1 MPHASTVADL
11 GGTQGTRPPPPGGQI
26 LSISCSFLG
35 KYGKIVCWRS
45 PPVSWRPLL
54 IGEIL
59 DPPLFNAVDSLNGV
73 VYLDQ
78 EDEAL
83 VALRMLTVF
92 MTSLRICVCINMCVI
107 P

>member
-1 MPHASTVADL
+1 MAKSYVGA
-11 GGTQGTRPPPPGGQI
+11 
-26 LSISCSFLG
+26 
-35 KYGKIVCWRS
+35 

-54 IGEIL
+54 IGVIL

-92 MTSLRICVCINMCVI
+92 MTSSCICVCINMCVLI
-107 P
+107 CVVLICYIREISN